1 MRIASDIFRAYDI
14 RGVVDEQLDE
24 AAMHAIGRAVASR
37 YPGLGDVAVGCD
49 GRLSSARLARALCDG
64 LRASGAGVVD
74 VGLAPTPLLYFAAHE
89 LCAGSGLMVTGSHN
103 PPEYNGVK
111 MMIRGHTL
119 AGDDVRQLHATIV
132 AGNFSDGRGGYR
144 QHQPLGD
151 YVARVVADVRLAR
164 SLRIAVDCGNGA
176 AGPAAQELFARLG
189 CELTCLYCDV
199 DGRFPNHH
207 PNPSDENNLAALIEA
222 VRDGGLDIGFAF
234 DGDGDRLGV
243 VDERGQV
250 IWADRQLMVYAKHLL
265 RRHPG
270 AAVIY
275 DVKSSRHL
283 AALIERCGGVAHM
296 SRTGH
301 SFIKAALQ
309 EKGALLAGEMSG
321 HVFFKDRWY
330 GFDDALYAAA
340 RLLEIVAADGRRC
353 SDVFGELPQAFG
365 TPEINVHFEREGR
378 QHEFMRRF
386 SAHARARFAAAGGRV
401 NELDG
406 VRAEFDDGW
415 GLVRASNT
423 TPCIVTR
430 FEADSEAGL
439 RRLQRLF
446 RTALLQV
453 EPALDVP
460 F

>member
-1 MRIASDIFRAYDI
+1 MPVAGDIFRAYDI

-24 AAMHAIGRAVASR
+24 ATMYAIGRAVATCH
-37 YPGLGDVAVGCD
+37 PGLGGVALGRD
-49 GRLSSARLARALCDG
+49 GRLSSARLARALGNG
-64 LRASGAGVVD
+64 LRASGADVVD
-74 VGLAPTPLLYFAAHE
+74 VGLAPVPLLYFAAYE

-119 AGDDVRQLHATIV
+119 AGDDVQRLHAAVV
-132 AGNFSDGRGGYR
+132 AGDFDEGRGDYR
-144 QHQPLGD
+144 RHRPLDD
-151 YVARVVADVRLAR
+151 YVARVAADVHLAR
-164 SLRIAVDCGNGA
+164 RLRIAVDCGNGA
-176 AGPAAQELFARLG
+176 AGPAARALFARLD

-207 PNPSDENNLAALIEA
+207 PNPSDVGNLAALIET
-222 VRDGGLDIGFAF
+222 VRGDGLDVGFAF

-243 VDERGQV
+243 VDDRGQV
-250 IWADRQLMVYAKHLL
+250 IWADRQLMVYAKDLL

-283 AALIERCGGVAHM
+283 AALVEQCGGVAHM

-301 SFIKAALQ
+301 SFIKAALRD
-309 EKGALLAGEMSG
+309 KNALLAGEMSG
-321 HVFFKDRWY
+321 HIFFRDRWY
-330 GFDDALYAAA
+330 GFDDALYAGA
-340 RLLEIVAADGRRC
+340 RLLEIVATDGRRC
-353 SDVFGELPQAFG
+353 SDVFGELPQACA

-386 SAHARARFAAAGGRV
+386 TAHARTRFTDAGGRV
-401 NELDG
+401 VELDG

-430 FEADSEAGL
+430 FEADTEPGL
-439 RRLQRLF
+439 RRIQRLF
-446 RTALLQV
+446 RDALLQA
-453 EPALDVP
+453 EPTLDVP

>member
-1 MRIASDIFRAYDI
+1 MPVAAEIFRAYDI
-14 RGVVDEQLDE
+14 RGIVGEQLDE
-24 AAMHAIGRAVASR
+24 AAMYAIGRAVATCH
-37 YPGLGDVAVGCD
+37 PGLDGVALGRD
-49 GRLSSARLARALCDG
+49 GRLSSARLARALGDG
-64 LRASGAGVVD
+64 LRASDADVVD
-74 VGLAPTPLLYFAAHE
+74 VGLAPTPLLYFAAYE

-111 MMIRGHTL
+111 MMIRGRTL
-119 AGDDVRQLHATIV
+119 AGGDVQKLHAAVV
-132 AGNFSDGRGGYR
+132 AGDFADGRGDCR
-144 QHQPLGD
+144 RHRPLDD
-151 YVARVVADVRLAR
+151 YVARIAADVHLAR
-164 SLRIAVDCGNGA
+164 HLRIAVDCGNGA
-176 AGPAAQELFARLG
+176 AGPAAQALFARLN

-207 PNPSDENNLAALIEA
+207 PNPSDENNLAALIET
-222 VRDGGLDIGFAF
+222 VRGDGLDVGFAF

-243 VDERGQV
+243 VDDRGRV
-250 IWADRQLMVYAKHLL
+250 IWADRQLMVYARDLL

-283 AALIERCGGVAHM
+283 AALVEQCGGVAHM

-309 EKGALLAGEMSG
+309 EKNALLAGEMSG
-321 HVFFKDRWY
+321 HIFFRDRWY
-330 GFDDALYAAA
+330 GFDDALYAGA
-340 RLLEIVAADGRRC
+340 RLLEIIAADGRRC
-353 SDVFGELPQAFG
+353 SDVFDDLPQACA
-365 TPEINVHFEREGR
+365 TPEINVPFGREGR
-378 QHEFMRRF
+378 QHRFMRRF
-386 SAHARARFAAAGGRV
+386 VAHARTRFADAGGRV

-430 FEADSEAGL
+430 FEADTEPGL
-439 RRLQRLF
+439 RRIQGLF
-446 RTALLQV
+446 RDALLQA
-453 EPALDVP
+453 EPTLDVP